1 MTTKKDKLNAIFGLI
16 LFLLILIGG
25 MLDTQ
30 ILEEQKTKEIINYAD
45 TVEVFLNDSIVIFN
59 WIIMDIN
66 KQIKNNVATVQT
78 VNYYKDIKKLALNST
93 N

>member
-1 MTTKKDKLNAIFGLI
+1 MITKKDKLNAICGLI

-30 ILEEQKTKEIINYAD
+30 ILEEQKTKEITNHTD

-59 WIIMDIN
+59 
-66 KQIKNNVATVQT
+66 
-78 VNYYKDIKKLALNST
+78 
-93 N
+93 

>member
-1 MTTKKDKLNAIFGLI
+1 MTTKKDKLNVICGLI

-30 ILEEQKTKEIINYAD
+30 ILEEQKTKEINNYAD

-59 WIIMDIN
+59 
-66 KQIKNNVATVQT
+66 
-78 VNYYKDIKKLALNST
+78 
-93 N
+93 

>member
-1 MTTKKDKLNAIFGLI
+1 MTTKKDKLNDICGLI

-30 ILEEQKTKEIINYAD
+30 ILEEQKTKEINNYTD

-59 WIIMDIN
+59 
-66 KQIKNNVATVQT
+66 
-78 VNYYKDIKKLALNST
+78 
-93 N
+93 

>member
-1 MTTKKDKLNAIFGLI
+1 MTNKKDKLNAICGLI

-30 ILEEQKTKEIINYAD
+30 ILEEQKTKEIINYPD

-59 WIIMDIN
+59 
-66 KQIKNNVATVQT
+66 
-78 VNYYKDIKKLALNST
+78 
-93 N
+93 

>member
-1 MTTKKDKLNAIFGLI
+1 MTTKKDKLNAICGLI

-30 ILEEQKTKEIINYAD
+30 ILEEQKTKEITKYFD

-59 WIIMDIN
+59 
-66 KQIKNNVATVQT
+66 
-78 VNYYKDIKKLALNST
+78 
-93 N
+93 

>member
-59 WIIMDIN
+59 
-66 KQIKNNVATVQT
+66 
-78 VNYYKDIKKLALNST
+78 
-93 N
+93 

>member
-1 MTTKKDKLNAIFGLI
+1 MTTKKDKLNAICELI

-30 ILEEQKTKEIINYAD
+30 ILEEQKTKEIINTPD

-59 WIIMDIN
+59 
-66 KQIKNNVATVQT
+66 
-78 VNYYKDIKKLALNST
+78 
-93 N
+93 

>member
-1 MTTKKDKLNAIFGLI
+1 MIFYQKKTITTFIQEDITMTTKKNKLNAICGLI

-30 ILEEQKTKEIINYAD
+30 ILEEQKTKEITNYPD

-59 WIIMDIN
+59 
-66 KQIKNNVATVQT
+66 
-78 VNYYKDIKKLALNST
+78 
-93 N
+93 

>member
-1 MTTKKDKLNAIFGLI
+1 MTTKKDKLNAICGII

-30 ILEEQKTKEIINYAD
+30 ILEEQKTKEINNYAD

-59 WIIMDIN
+59 
-66 KQIKNNVATVQT
+66 
-78 VNYYKDIKKLALNST
+78 
-93 N
+93 

>member
-30 ILEEQKTKEIINYAD
+30 ILEEQKTKGINNYAD

-59 WIIMDIN
+59 
-66 KQIKNNVATVQT
+66 
-78 VNYYKDIKKLALNST
+78 
-93 N
+93 

>member
-1 MTTKKDKLNAIFGLI
+1 MTTKKDKLNAICGII

-30 ILEEQKTKEIINYAD
+30 ILEEQKTKEITNYFD

-59 WIIMDIN
+59 
-66 KQIKNNVATVQT
+66 
-78 VNYYKDIKKLALNST
+78 
-93 N
+93 

>member
-1 MTTKKDKLNAIFGLI
+1 MIFYQKKKITTFIQKDIIMTTKKDKLNVICGLI

-30 ILEEQKTKEIINYAD
+30 ILEEQKTKEITNYTD

-59 WIIMDIN
+59 
-66 KQIKNNVATVQT
+66 
-78 VNYYKDIKKLALNST
+78 
-93 N
+93 

>member
-1 MTTKKDKLNAIFGLI
+1 MTTKKDKLNAICGLI

-30 ILEEQKTKEIINYAD
+30 ILEEQKTKGVITNYPD

-59 WIIMDIN
+59 
-66 KQIKNNVATVQT
+66 
-78 VNYYKDIKKLALNST
+78 
-93 N
+93 

>member
-1 MTTKKDKLNAIFGLI
+1 MTTKKDKLNAICGLI

-30 ILEEQKTKEIINYAD
+30 ILEEQKTKEINNSAD

-59 WIIMDIN
+59 
-66 KQIKNNVATVQT
+66 
-78 VNYYKDIKKLALNST
+78 
-93 N
+93 

>member
-1 MTTKKDKLNAIFGLI
+1 MTPKKDKLNAICGLI

-30 ILEEQKTKEIINYAD
+30 ILEEQKTKEINNYAD

-59 WIIMDIN
+59 
-66 KQIKNNVATVQT
+66 
-78 VNYYKDIKKLALNST
+78 
-93 N
+93 

>member
-1 MTTKKDKLNAIFGLI
+1 MTTKKDKLNAICGLI

-30 ILEEQKTKEIINYAD
+30 ILEKQKTKEITDYPD

-59 WIIMDIN
+59 
-66 KQIKNNVATVQT
+66 
-78 VNYYKDIKKLALNST
+78 
-93 N
+93 

>member
-1 MTTKKDKLNAIFGLI
+1 MTTKKNKLNAICGLI

-30 ILEEQKTKEIINYAD
+30 ILEEQKTKEITDYPD

-59 WIIMDIN
+59 
-66 KQIKNNVATVQT
+66 
-78 VNYYKDIKKLALNST
+78 
-93 N
+93 

>member
-1 MTTKKDKLNAIFGLI
+1 MATKKDKLNAICGLI

-30 ILEEQKTKEIINYAD
+30 ILEEQKTKEINNYAD

-59 WIIMDIN
+59 
-66 KQIKNNVATVQT
+66 
-78 VNYYKDIKKLALNST
+78 
-93 N
+93 